1 MQAVKSPTGSS
12 YGAEIVRAAI
22 SANTRITAPYKKD
35 NGMSF
40 QKSIPI
46 SFRIICGINKP
57 MNPIFPA
64 TATHTPQIGIKHKI
78 V

>member
-40 QKSIPI
+40 
-46 SFRIICGINKP
+46 R
-57 MNPIFPA
+57 
-64 TATHTPQIGIKHKI
+64 
-78 V
+78 